1 MNDHQK
7 LSVEHSINAYF
18 NAFLQEWK
26 HWDLK
31 GNHIVIP
38 LGPGKG
44 SLQLKLRYYSTLE
57 RHRFY
62 PEILLIEGTRTTKI
76 SLDLA
81 SADISSLLKIQ
92 YPDIQFEFEKF
103 QKRLKNSIDNIAAF
117 IENRD
122 DLAYEKWRAPDF
134 LSSEQALILG
144 HNFHPT
150 PKSREHLNHQDM
162 MTYCPE
168 PKGSFELSWFA
179 IDKSLL
185 YLQSSQTLQSSGE
198 PFPSRSVFNTLNS
211 ADHDD
216 DSKIFFPVHPIQE
229 KGLLKKDWFKHDISS
244 GRIVRTGCESGP
256 WFPTSSVR
264 AFYHSEAP
272 YMIKS
277 SLDIR
282 LTNSF
287 RRLNIQE
294 AYRGLIFQDIMCSD
308 LLKPFH
314 ERHPHFDILHE
325 PAFGVL
331 KDQNGIPDDQSL
343 IVFRQN
349 PFRSGQQNQICMLA
363 TLTQD
368 HPTKGMPLLIQ
379 MIRNLSADNSL
390 TLNEAASLWF
400 DKFLRIAMQPLLELA
415 CEYGIFGSSHQQNML
430 IKFEGNLPVKSY
442 FRDCQGT
449 AYLADFLPDL
459 LRKTRITQKDCL
471 VFSDEVSFHLF
482 GYYYFFNSCFSV
494 VSTLACYLPVTE
506 INLLNQLKDF
516 LVTLKQKQY
525 RDCRFIDHFLSSRT
539 LMTKSNFLCSTYNI
553 QESTM
558 MNPLDIYIEKPNPL
572 PGTYQGD
579 QACRF

>member
-7 LSVEHSINAYF
+7 VSVEHSINAYF

-26 HWDLK
+26 LWDLK
-31 GNHIVIP
+31 GNNVVIP

-44 SLQLKLRYYSTLE
+44 SLRLKLRYESPLE
-57 RHRFY
+57 RHRFH
-62 PEILLIEGTRTTKI
+62 PEILLNEGTRRTKI

-81 SADISSLLKIQ
+81 SAHISSILKIQ

-103 QKRLKNSIDNIAAF
+103 QKRLKNSIDNIASF

-122 DLAYEKWRAPDF
+122 DLASEKWNPPDF
-134 LSSEQALILG
+134 LNSEQALILG

-150 PKSREHLNHQDM
+150 PKSREHLSHQDM
-162 MTYCPE
+162 KTYCPE
-168 PKGSFELSWFA
+168 LKGSFELSWYV
-179 IDKSLL
+179 IDKDLL
-185 YLQSSQTLQSSGE
+185 YLQSSQALQSSGE
-198 PFPSRSVFNTLNS
+198 PFPSQSVFNALNS
-211 ADHDD
+211 TVHDD
-216 DSKIFFPVHPIQE
+216 DSKVFFPVHPIQE
-229 KGLLKKDWFKHDISS
+229 KGLLKKDWFNHNISS
-244 GRIVRTGCESGP
+244 GRIVRTCSESGT

-264 AFYHSEAP
+264 AIYHSEAP

-294 AYRGLIFQDIMCSD
+294 AKRGLIFQDIMCTD
-308 LLKPFH
+308 LLRPFH
-314 ERHPHFDILHE
+314 ERNPHFAILHE

-343 IVFRQN
+343 VVFRQN
-349 PFRSGQQNQICMLA
+349 PFRYGEQKQIGMLA

-368 HPTKGMPLLIQ
+368 HPTKGKPLLIQ
-379 MIRNLSADNSL
+379 MIRNLSDDNSM
-390 TLNEAASLWF
+390 TLNEATSLWF
-400 DKFLRIAMQPLLELA
+400 DKFLRTAMQPLLELA

-430 IKFEGNLPVKSY
+430 VKFEGNLPVKSY

-459 LRKTRITQKDCL
+459 LRKTRINQKDCL

-494 VSTLACYLPVTE
+494 ISTLACYLPVTE
-506 INLLNQLKDF
+506 KNLLSQLKDF
-516 LVTLKQKQY
+516 LATLKQKQY
-525 RDCRFIDHFLSSRT
+525 RDNRFIDHFLTSRT

-558 MNPLDIYIEKPNPL
+558 NNPLDIYIEKPNPL
-572 PGTYQGD
+572 PGTSQGD
-579 QACRF
+579 KACSF